1 MSFSSE
7 IDEDY
12 EKTRRNI
19 VTKYDRG
26 YDENAEIDD
35 WEDANFF
42 VYKVTDRYGFLH
54 KNQLNE
60 ERDEK
65 LLALERERTQK
76 WVKMVKNW
84 DKYIRGEKL
93 RRRVYKGI
101 PNSMRGE
108 TWRKLLGIDRIPNK
122 TTVYESMKKIA
133 RTQSPD
139 IRQIDLDVNRTYRDH
154 IMFRDRYGI
163 KQQALFHVLAAYS
176 MYNVEVGYCQG
187 MSGIA
192 ALLLMYLN
200 EEDAFWALSALLTDK
215 KHAMHGFF
223 VPGFPKLL
231 RFQEHHDRILKKLL
245 SRLFKNLEKEGCHS
259 TLYTLKWFMQCFLDR
274 TPFTLTLRLWD
285 IFMLEGDRLLTAMAY
300 NIMKMHRK
308 IFVKMGLE
316 EVVQFLQERMHS
328 YPYDDDEV
336 IDMLQATMF
345 ELKRLGLDTPPAP
358 SKEEFPSL
366 PPGASLKRGVY
377 QTASARARKNKEKDK
392 IIHVPMERP
401 PSPASPEI
409 SPLRGVPTNLSHS
422 PSANMYRSE
431 TSVSTF
437 MGTPTEYQS
446 QASVAT
452 IIEIPRHPPRGGHS
466 PSLMRADMNHQHV
479 VNDDARWLDQRK
491 SDGHNLD
498 VLRFKPPD
506 SRMVFRSETV
516 LSSPD
521 DSLDGSI
528 RRRRVTDSGYN
539 TVSTFRPINGDVD
552 ALVMA
557 AKPGG
562 SPIWKHHPNE
572 HQNSSRRSMCNNRT
586 GSQSSLSSRNSQFSL
601 QNVTWEASKTNL
613 FGITEL

>member
-12 EKTRRNI
+12 EKTRQHI
-19 VTKYDRG
+19 VEKYDRG
-26 YDENAEIDD
+26 FDENAEIDD
-35 WEDANFF
+35 WENADFF
-42 VYKVTDRYGFLH
+42 VYKVTDKYGFLH
-54 KNQLNE
+54 KSQLSE
-60 ERDEK
+60 EQDDK
-65 LLALERERTQK
+65 IVILERERELK
-76 WVKMVKNW
+76 WAKMMKNW
-84 DKYIRGEKL
+84 DKYSRGDKL

-101 PNSMRGE
+101 PNALRGE
-108 TWRKLLGIDRIPNK
+108 AWKKLLGIDKVPNGSAA
-122 TTVYESMKKIA
+122 YESMKWLA
-133 RTQSPD
+133 RSQSPD

-231 RFQEHHDRILKKLL
+231 RFQEHHDKILKKLL

-259 TLYTLKWFMQCFLDR
+259 SLYTLKWFMQCFLDR

-336 IDMLQATMF
+336 VDMLQATMF

-358 SKEEFPSL
+358 SREEFPSL
-366 PPGASLKRGVY
+366 PPGASLKRGHF
-377 QTASARARKNKEKDK
+377 QTASARARKNKEKEK
-392 IIHVPMERP
+392 IIHVPMNRP
-401 PSPASPEI
+401 PSPAVAEI
-409 SPLRGVPTNLSHS
+409 SLLRGVPTNLSHS
-422 PSANMYRSE
+422 PPNINRSE

-437 MGTPTEYQS
+437 YDTPTEHRS
-446 QASVAT
+446 QASVST
-452 IIEIPRHPPRGGHS
+452 IIEIQRHVPHG
-466 PSLMRADMNHQHV
+466 MRTPTKSREVPGERMAQ
-479 VNDDARWLDQRK
+479 DDARWLNHRK
-491 SDGHNLD
+491 SDGHSID
-498 VLRFKPPD
+498 VLRYERPD
-506 SRMVFRSETV
+506 RQMVFRSETV

-521 DSLDGSI
+521 DSLDGSV
-528 RRRRVTDSGYN
+528 RRKRATDNAYN
-539 TVSTFRPINGDVD
+539 TMTTFRPINGDVD

-557 AKPGG
+557 SKPGG
-562 SPIWKHHPNE
+562 SPIWKHHTND
-572 HQNSSRRSMCNNRT
+572 HQ
-586 GSQSSLSSRNSQFSL
+586 
-601 QNVTWEASKTNL
+601 VTLTL
-613 FGITEL
+613 V

>member
-1 MSFSSE
+1 MIQLS
-7 IDEDY
+7 
-12 EKTRRNI
+12 
-19 VTKYDRG
+19 G
-26 YDENAEIDD
+26 NACKILDQ
-35 WEDANFF
+35 
-42 VYKVTDRYGFLH
+42 VSVSL
-54 KNQLNE
+54 
-60 ERDEK
+60 
-65 LLALERERTQK
+65 
-76 WVKMVKNW
+76 
-84 DKYIRGEKL
+84 
-93 RRRVYKGI
+93 
-101 PNSMRGE
+101 
-108 TWRKLLGIDRIPNK
+108 
-122 TTVYESMKKIA
+122 TTLI
-133 RTQSPD
+133 
-139 IRQIDLDVNRTYRDH
+139 
-154 IMFRDRYGI
+154 
-163 KQQALFHVLAAYS
+163 
-176 MYNVEVGYCQG
+176 
-187 MSGIA
+187 
-192 ALLLMYLN
+192 
-200 EEDAFWALSALLTDK
+200 
-215 KHAMHGFF
+215 GFF
-223 VPGFPKLL
+223 F
-231 RFQEHHDRILKKLL
+231 F
-245 SRLFKNLEKEGCHS
+245 SLE
-259 TLYTLKWFMQCFLDR
+259 
-274 TPFTLTLRLWD
+274 
-285 IFMLEGDRLLTAMAY
+285 
-300 NIMKMHRK
+300 

-366 PPGASLKRGVY
+366 PLGASLKRGVY

-437 MGTPTEYQS
+437 MGTPTEHQS

-466 PSLMRADMNHQHV
+466 PSLMRADMNHQRV

-491 SDGHNLD
+491 SDGHNVD

-572 HQNSSRRSMCNNRT
+572 HQ
-586 GSQSSLSSRNSQFSL
+586 
-601 QNVTWEASKTNL
+601 VTLT
-613 FGITEL
+613 FV